1 MYSRKFLENPEL
13 DQEFKK
19 SVNNVNEKKKGDL
32 LIIED
37 EEKDDFLKEPEDIYT
52 DKSFFLKKNKQ
63 NEDISL
69 TPSTNKISLESL
81 KKKESEYNV
90 NDFYTIDWVDENTK
104 ERYRKEKLR
113 ELKGIRG
120 KAIRFWEFNQVWFI
134 IVATGISIGVI
145 SGFIDIVSGW
155 LSDIREGY
163 CKSGFYLNHIFC
175 CWIPDDE
182 KTCSDWISWGDLI
195 SSSRRKSYIISYIF
209 YVIIVTLFGGIS
221 SFLVIN
227 YAHYAKESGISE
239 IKTILSGFVMHNFFG
254 KWILLIKSLS
264 VCFSIASGLWIGKE
278 GPLIHIA
285 CCFADLFFKIFSTS
299 KENQAKRREIL
310 SAAAA
315 AGTSVAFGAPIGGV
329 LFTLEQLSYYFPDK
343 TMWKSFVCAMIGAM
357 SLKFVNPFRDGRL
370 VIYQAF
376 FKIEWYSFELIP
388 ISLLGIIGGLYGH
401 AFIKLNEKILKFKYK
416 YQISRFPIQEVLI
429 VVFITGL
436 VNYSNIFMKSHHYK
450 LLAKL
455 FQKCNENDAL
465 GFCLTDNIL
474 SSALMLLLATIFG
487 TFLCVIT
494 FGLQVPS
501 GIILPSMVIGALYGR
516 LIGIIIQ
523 YIQHKVPSARIFSA
537 CKPGV
542 ECVAPE
548 IYSIIGA
555 VSALAGVTRM
565 TVSLVIIMFELTG
578 ALTYLL
584 PIIIAVVISKWV
596 GDAFGKYGIYE
607 NWIYIN
613 NYPYLSKEL
622 DIKHDTIENYITK
635 TNNLV
640 TITAKGHTIKTLEL
654 LLKNYAYRGFPV
666 INNSNDAI
674 LIGYISQKFNNY
686 FKNSYCYFTD
696 TQFLDPSTYINLGP
710 WMNKSP
716 FTLSPKS
723 TIHLTTNLFQKLG
736 IRLILF
742 TTNGQLQGLITKKDL
757 IKRIFNT

>member
-1 MYSRKFLENPEL
+1 MYAEELAENPGITEGSYKKLVNRVNERKKLYMEQDLNGERDFFEKKGEKRVEKEEKEEFLNEL
-13 DQEFKK
+13 EEAGLDKPFFF
-19 SVNNVNEKKKGDL
+19 EKKKKN
-32 LIIED
+32 D
-37 EEKDDFLKEPEDIYT
+37 E
-52 DKSFFLKKNKQ
+52 
-63 NEDISL
+63 ISM
-69 TPSTNKISLESL
+69 TSSASKISLKL
-81 KKKESEYNV
+81 PKKKELEWIKN
-90 NDFYTIDWVDENTK
+90 NFYTIDWIDENTK
-104 ERYRKEKLR
+104 ERDRKEKLR
-113 ELKGIRG
+113 KLKGIRR
-120 KAIRFWEFNQVWFI
+120 KIAHFWEFNQVWFI
-134 IVATGISIGVI
+134 IIATGISIGVI

-163 CKSGFYLNHIFC
+163 CKSGFYLNRVFC

-182 KTCSDWISWGDLI
+182 KTCSDWILWGDLM
-195 SSSRRKSYIISYIF
+195 SSSKKKSYVISYLF
-209 YVIIVTLFGGIS
+209 YITIVTLFGVIS

-227 YAHYAKESGISE
+227 YAYYAKESGISE
-239 IKTILSGFVMHNFFG
+239 IKTILSGFIMHDFFG
-254 KWILLIKSLS
+254 KWILVIKSLS

-285 CCFADLFFKIFSTS
+285 CCCADFFFRIFSTS
-299 KENQAKRREIL
+299 KGNEAKRREIL
-310 SAAAA
+310 SAAVA

-343 TMWKSFVCAMIGAM
+343 TMWKSFVCAMIGTM

-388 ISLLGIIGGLYGH
+388 ISLLGVIGGLYGH
-401 AFIKLNEKILKFKYK
+401 AFIKLNEKILKLKSKF
-416 YQISRFPIQEVLI
+416 QLSRFPIQEVLV
-429 VVFITGL
+429 VVFITGII
-436 VNYSNIFMKSHHYK
+436 NYSNVFMRSHHYK

-455 FQKCNENDAL
+455 FQKCNENDTL
-465 GFCLTDNIL
+465 GLCVIDNIL
-474 SSALMLLLATIFG
+474 SPVLMLLLAAIFG
-487 TFLCVIT
+487 TFLCIIT

-516 LIGIIIQ
+516 LIGILIQ

-537 CKPGV
+537 CKPNV
-542 ECVAPE
+542 ECIAPE

-555 VSALAGVTRM
+555 ASTLAGVTRM

-613 NYPYLSKEL
+613 NYPYLSKEI
-622 DIKHDTIENYITK
+622 DIKHDIIENYITK
-635 TNNLV
+635 TSDLV
-640 TITAKGHTIKTLEL
+640 TITAKGHTIKTLE
-654 LLKNYAYRGFPV
+654 
-666 INNSNDAI
+666 
-674 LIGYISQKFNNY
+674 KFNDY
-686 FKNSYCYFTD
+686 PKNRYCYFSD
-696 TQFLDPSTYINLGP
+696 TRFLDPSIHVDLGP

-723 TIHLTTNLFQKLG
+723 TVHLTTNLFQKLG

-742 TTNGQLQGLITKKDL
+742 TTNGYLQGLITKKDL
-757 IKRIFNT
+757 IKRAINI